1 MKTLT
6 LREARDNAR
15 LTQDELA
22 EKSGISQAAIS
33 AIERGARTNP
43 TRDTQDRLA
52 KALGI
57 APSELRFS
65 EPEPE
70 SENVTA
76 SSDRQGHEDVKAS

>member
-6 LREARDNAR
+6 LREAREKSR

-65 EPEPE
+65 EPEPDA
-70 SENVTA
+70 ENVAA
-76 SSDRQGHEDVKAS
+76 SSDRPGHGDLKAS